1 LTVEKVAHKLG
12 LLQLL
17 KKRPPNNCPT
27 GENSP
32 DLVTLLGMPLL
43 SSGAPLTPPV

>member
-1 LTVEKVAHKLG
+1 MNWGYFSYLRKLP
-12 LLQLL
+12 Q
-17 KKRPPNNCPT
+17 NNCPT